1 MRVRLKFSSPVCV
14 PPPSL
19 CSYKQHLQ
27 IYTVKAASVEEMEAK
42 EKVVNERMPPS
53 IKKFLQ
59 GNDVKVFVYSK
70 PFRKDKQKNKEN
82 EFEVRPR
89 FQSLS
94 SACVRP
100 AAIVRWCLTAR
111 SLDHHPHRTC
121 GSATRTS

>member
-53 IKKFLQ
+53 IKKFLL

-89 FQSLS
+89 LQALS
-94 SACVRP
+94 NEGMHACVGPVSDR
-100 AAIVRWCLTAR
+100 RAR
-111 SLDHHPHRTC
+111 SLHPSHRTC